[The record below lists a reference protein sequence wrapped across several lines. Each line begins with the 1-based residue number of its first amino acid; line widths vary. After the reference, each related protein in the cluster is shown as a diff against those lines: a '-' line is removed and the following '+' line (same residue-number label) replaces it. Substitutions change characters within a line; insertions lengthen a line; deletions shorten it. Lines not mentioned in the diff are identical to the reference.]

1 MGARLPHQ
9 QQKLFDPATLRKFE
23 QLSLIA
29 SQVRAGVM
37 KGERRSSK
45 RGTSIE
51 FADYRDYVKGDDL
64 RRVDW
69 NIFARLERPFIKL
82 LEEEEDLSVHFLI
95 DSSSSMDWPRGAG
108 TNRDHHKYIWALR
121 GLAGLAYLSLASG
134 DHVQITAL
142 RQDKAQRWGPHRGR
156 PYALPML
163 AALEKFYTRGDTP
176 LDTQLQDYA
185 LRTSRAGLCII
196 FSDMMTPTYQDGL
209 SALQARGFEVA
220 LVHVLSPDEVNPPLS
235 GDLRL
240 MDVETG
246 VPQEVTIDAG
256 MIQLYQE
263 RLLAWRQ
270 EIGEFCLRRRVH
282 YVPVETSTPWEELIL
297 YQLRRVGVVK

>member
-1 MGARLPHQ
+1 MGARPTY
-9 QQKLFDPATLRKFE
+9 QKIFDPATLRKFE
-23 QLSLIA
+23 QLSLVA

-95 DSSSSMDWPRGAG
+95 DSSGSMDWPRTGA
-108 TNRDHHKYIWALR
+108 NRDHHKYVWALR
-121 GLAGLAYLSLASG
+121 GLAGLAYLSLATG

-142 RQDKAQRWGPHRGR
+142 RQEKVQKWGPHRGR
-156 PYALPML
+156 PFALPML
-163 AALEKFYTRGDTP
+163 SALEKFYTRGDTP
-176 LDTQLQDYA
+176 FDTLLKDYA
-185 LRTSRAGLCII
+185 LRTTRAGLCII
-196 FSDMMTPTYQDGL
+196 FSDMMTPAYRDGL
-209 SALQARGFEVA
+209 SALQGRGFEVA
-220 LVHVLSPDEVNPPLS
+220 LIHVLSPDEVNPPLT

-246 VPQEVTIDAG
+246 VPQEVTIDGG

-270 EIGEFCLRRRVH
+270 EIGEFCLRRGVH
-282 YVPVETSTPWEELIL
+282 YVPIETSTPWEELIL
-297 YQLRRVGVVK
+297 YNLRRLGVVK

>member
-1 MGARLPHQ
+1 MGARPTY
-9 QQKLFDPATLRKFE
+9 QKIFDPATLRKFE
-23 QLSLIA
+23 QLSLVA

-95 DSSSSMDWPRGAG
+95 DSSGSMDWPRTGA
-108 TNRDHHKYIWALR
+108 NRDHHKYVWALR
-121 GLAGLAYLSLASG
+121 GLAGLAYLSLATG

-142 RQDKAQRWGPHRGR
+142 RQEKVQKWGPHRGR
-156 PYALPML
+156 AFALPML
-163 AALEKFYTRGDTP
+163 SALEKFYTRGDTAFDA
-176 LDTQLQDYA
+176 LLKDYA
-185 LRTSRAGLCII
+185 VRTTRAGLCII
-196 FSDMMTPTYQDGL
+196 FSDMMTPTYRDGL
-209 SALQARGFEVA
+209 SALQGRGFEVA
-220 LVHVLSPDEVNPPLS
+220 LIHVLSPDEVNPPLT

-246 VPQEVTIDAG
+246 VPQEVTIDGG

-270 EIGEFCLRRRVH
+270 EIGEFCLRRGVH
-282 YVPVETSTPWEELIL
+282 YVPIETSTPWEELIL
-297 YQLRRVGVVK
+297 YNLRRLGVVK